1 MQAEHV
7 YARILDFYARQMR
20 TIDEG
25 DAVGWAA
32 TFTEDGVFASNGLP
46 APVRGRAAIEAGT
59 LANLAARRAEGVAH
73 RHLLSALTVEPRG
86 ADEVFARSYVLVLEN
101 RAGRPPQPFVS
112 TVLEDVLVRRDAAA
126 DWQVR
131 SRSVLRDDVRAPA
144 TPAAQDFAPQDFV
157 PQDFVP
163 QDARTSGLR
172 TSGTGDA

>member
-7 YARILDFYARQMR
+7 YSGILDFYARQMQ

-46 APVRGRAAIEAGT
+46 EPVRGRAAIEAGT
-59 LANLAARRAEGVAH
+59 LVNVAARRAERVTH
-73 RHLLSALTVEPRG
+73 RHLLSALVVRPRG
-86 ADEVFARSYVLVLEN
+86 ADEVFARSYVLVLES
-101 RAGRPPQPFVS
+101 RGPDAPRPFVS

-131 SRSVLRDDVRAPA
+131 SRSVLRDDRP
-144 TPAAQDFAPQDFV
+144 
-157 PQDFVP
+157 
-163 QDARTSGLR
+163 SIR
-172 TSGTGDA
+172 TSGTGEP